1 MGMGKFGQGDPTKTQ
16 HQISSSNTGVHHLAG
31 DLVIEGDLSV
41 SGSTTFAAGGGARSV
56 AGDTDN
62 GIISWKTSDNTFIV
76 ESGVLITADGH
87 LSASKKL
94 YVEKDVEIAD
104 NLLVSGSV
112 TAGGGISIPDDQTL
126 TFGTN
131 NDVSVEYD
139 EDGNDVLLFNR
150 GFRVE
155 RNHNGVVS
163 VLCKNDQAGTSAN
176 ARFQVQANGGA
187 GMTMAAYD
195 DGHSD
200 AEFADKGLLF
210 TDTGATAL
218 ALMSRATAGTIEL
231 YTGGNA
237 AGNKRVVVTKDGH
250 LSASQKLYVERDV
263 EIADDLL
270 VSGSGTFKGGGL
282 TVEATG
288 GDSILTLKDTDGG
301 STGDRMYI
309 KGTDSG
315 DNQVWQIGDS
325 NSGNTNATFLAG
337 LAQAG
342 DTIGNAIVGTKTTDG
357 GFVRLA
363 PLRDASRSLTVE
375 TTGQVTIAK
384 RLSQSAQGGSN
395 VFMDDVII
403 GQKGNSTFFNLFVSG
418 GVTAG
423 TVDPYQIS
431 QSFGGQGATNFFSN
445 TVIVGKINGGAN
457 ANLQVSGTADV
468 AGQLSVGPSNAE
480 GVIASRG
487 DHDLKLKTGNST
499 TGVITI
505 TDGANGDIT
514 FSPNG
519 TGDVVADGIL
529 KPNDGIAIDKGSA
542 GAVTAATP
550 GGAGQP
556 NGTVTGMTTQR
567 AGTFVATMDST
578 GGGGSDFTF
587 SNNSVIS
594 IQVNNNLV
602 VSTDVIAVTAT
613 TQAATGILAGCIAIA
628 PSSNFFRIGLHNV
641 GGGDISPGGTVT
653 VNWVIL

>member
-1 MGMGKFGQGDPTKTQ
+1 MGFGKFGSGDPTKTQ
-16 HQISSSNTGVHHLAG
+16 HKISSSNTGTHHLAG

-41 SGSTTFAAGGGARSV
+41 SGSTSFASGGSARSV

-62 GIISWKTSDNTFIV
+62 GIITWKTSDNTFIV

-155 RNHNGVVS
+155 RSHNGSVS

-200 AEFADKGLLF
+200 AEFADKGIMF

-250 LSASQKLYVERDV
+250 LSASQKLYVEKDV
-263 EIADDLL
+263 EIAD
-270 VSGSGTFKGGGL
+270 
-282 TVEATG
+282 
-288 GDSILTLKDTDGG
+288 
-301 STGDRMYI
+301 
-309 KGTDSG
+309 
-315 DNQVWQIGDS
+315 
-325 NSGNTNATFLAG
+325 
-337 LAQAG
+337 
-342 DTIGNAIVGTKTTDG
+342 
-357 GFVRLA
+357 
-363 PLRDASRSLTVE
+363 
-375 TTGQVTIAK
+375 
-384 RLSQSAQGGSN
+384 
-395 VFMDDVII
+395 
-403 GQKGNSTFFNLFVSG
+403 
-418 GVTAG
+418 
-423 TVDPYQIS
+423 
-431 QSFGGQGATNFFSN
+431 
-445 TVIVGKINGGAN
+445 
-457 ANLQVSGTADV
+457 NLQVSGTADV

-519 TGDVVADGIL
+519 SGDIVADGIL

-542 GAVTAATP
+542 GAVTAVHAN
-550 GGAGQP
+550 P

-567 AGTFVATMDST
+567 AGTFVVTMDST
-578 GGGGSDFTF
+578 AGGGSDFTF

-613 TQAATGILAGCIAIA
+613 VQVATGVLAGCIAIA

-641 GGGDISPGGTVT
+641 GGGDISPGATVT
-653 VNWVIL
+653 VNWAIL